1 MLCQIKEIEMI
12 TSCRRSDVAAAVGVS
27 VSTVSNVL
35 NSPQKVKTETRAR
48 IQAAIDRLGY
58 VRKEQAYELR
68 KRARTRVR
76 KRGGIWEPRTIVDM
90 ERGES
95 CDLALGRI
103 RVLGSSAPL
112 QLLEGSH
119 VGLLS
124 RARVFARGWLETVTA
139 DGSTVWVWLEGG
151 GGRRMIHAGD
161 GVDLLVL
168 EEAPDAARTEAK
180 NTTPKSSVTTEP
192 ALQA

>member
-1 MLCQIKEIEMI
+1 MRCQIKEIKMI
-12 TSCRRSDVAAAVGVS
+12 TSCRMSDVAAAADVS

-58 VRKEQAYELR
+58 VRNEQAYEPR
-68 KRARTRVR
+68 RRARTRVR
-76 KRGGIWEPRTIVDM
+76 KRSGIWEPRTMADKD
-90 ERGES
+90 RGES
-95 CDLALGRI
+95 CDVTPGRI
-103 RVLGSSAPL
+103 RVLDSSAPM

-124 RARVFARGWLETVTA
+124 RGRVFARGWLETVTA

-161 GVDLLVL
+161 AIDLLIL
-168 EEAPDAARTEAK
+168 EEAPSPP
-180 NTTPKSSVTTEP
+180 TPP
-192 ALQA
+192 N